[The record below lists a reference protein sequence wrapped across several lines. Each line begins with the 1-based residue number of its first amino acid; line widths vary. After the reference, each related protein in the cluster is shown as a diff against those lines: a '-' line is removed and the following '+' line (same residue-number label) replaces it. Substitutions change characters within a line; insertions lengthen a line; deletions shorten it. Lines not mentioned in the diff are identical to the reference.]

1 MELRGIFC
9 ENTMHNISKLAL
21 SAAAVILSTSL
32 QAADSCQQNWQNG
45 ADYSYSAQSGE
56 QKVDA
61 NWSLIRSGDK
71 FLTIDGHDQITQG
84 WEVGANGHVKMT
96 QWFDADKRGIE
107 YQPEDLGNS
116 FAKQQY
122 HSRYSV
128 ISPEWVAQLSPVDD
142 SKVCEQT
149 SHRRGSVAGFDIDIV
164 WHESAKLPLA
174 LTLTKGDT
182 VQTWQATAP
191 IADEQRYQRELTA
204 RDSYFTIDK
213 ADVGDQES
221 DPFFTGMKAAIHE
234 EHHGH

>member
-1 MELRGIFC
+1 
-9 ENTMHNISKLAL
+9 MHTISKLLL
-21 SAAAVILSTSL
+21 SAAAFIVSTSL

-56 QKVDA
+56 QKVEA

-122 HSRYSV
+122 HSRYSI
-128 ISPEWVAQLSPVDD
+128 ISPDWIEQLTIIDTNTNCN
-142 SKVCEQT
+142 KI
-149 SHRRGSVAGFDIDIV
+149 SHRRGTVAGFQIDV
-164 WHESAKLPLA
+164 QWHEHAQLPLE
-174 LTLTKGDT
+174 LTLTIGDT
-182 VQTWQATAP
+182 VQHWQATSP
-191 IADEQRYQRELTA
+191 IIDEQRYQQELIA
-204 RDSYFTIDK
+204 RNSYFTIDK

-221 DPFFTGMKAAIHE
+221 DPFFTGMKAAIHDDR
-234 EHHGH
+234 HGH